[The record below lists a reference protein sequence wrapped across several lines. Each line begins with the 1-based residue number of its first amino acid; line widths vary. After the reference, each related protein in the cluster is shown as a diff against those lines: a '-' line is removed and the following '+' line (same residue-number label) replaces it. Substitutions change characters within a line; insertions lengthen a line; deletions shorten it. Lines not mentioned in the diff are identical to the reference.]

1 MNMIQKAS
9 PAEIQLT
16 SGDRGFCIN
25 HTKCF
30 SPDDKWIVFDSRNDD
45 SQIIWTGTIGLV
57 NVDTCEIK
65 DIYHTT
71 NQTEFGPGVGA
82 ASFFPVGGRVLFL
95 HGIRNASAK
104 NPYGFTRRSAV
115 AIDINDPFIP
125 IFMDARNISPPFT
138 AGALR
143 GGTHAHSVSGDG
155 KWISFTYN
163 DFILEQLSKENNM
176 VRDLRTVGV
185 MMPGSVTVNT
195 GDAFENYSGEM
206 FSAVVTEVTENP
218 AWGSSEIEKAFDE
231 TWIGVN
237 GYIKKDGNRQLR
249 AIAFQGNV
257 RDEKGNLKTEV
268 FIADLPDDI
277 SRARPEKPLEG
288 TEVTRPNVPDGVLQ
302 RRITFSQS
310 GLQGPRH
317 WLRSTGDGSMI
328 AFLSVDEKKIIQIFG
343 VSPEGGDVSQ
353 LTVNPFPVQ
362 SPFNMSPDDRY
373 VAYVADNRIYITDLL
388 KSETRNLT
396 GRFSES
402 EMPVG
407 APVWS
412 NDGQL
417 LAYNRYIENEGGRFL
432 HIFLLKVCH

>member
-1 MNMIQKAS
+1 MTMIQKTS
-9 PAEIQLT
+9 PVEIQLT
-16 SGDRGFCIN
+16 SGNRGFCIN

-45 SQIIWTGTIGLV
+45 SQIIRTGTIGLV

-65 DIYHTT
+65 DIYRTT

-82 ASFFPVGGRVLFL
+82 ASFFPIGGRVLFL

-104 NPYGFTRRSAV
+104 NPYGFTRRSGV
-115 AIDINDPFIP
+115 AIEINDPFKP
-125 IFMDARNISPPFT
+125 IFLDARNINPPFT

-163 DFILEQLSKENNM
+163 DFIIEQLSKENNK

-185 MMPGSVTVNT
+185 MMPGSVSVDV
-195 GDAFENYSGEM
+195 GDVFENYSGEL
-206 FSAVVTEVTENP
+206 FSAVIAEVKENP

-231 TWIGVN
+231 TWVGVN
-237 GYIKKDGNRQLR
+237 GYIKKDGNRQQR
-249 AIAFQGNV
+249 AIAFQGHI
-257 RDEKGNLKTEV
+257 RDEYGNLKTEV

-277 SRARPEKPLEG
+277 SRVRPGKPLEG
-288 TEVTRPNVPDGVLQ
+288 TGTTHPNVPDGVLQ
-302 RRITFSQS
+302 RRITFSKS
-310 GLQGPRH
+310 GIQGPRH
-317 WLRSTGDGSMI
+317 WLRSTRDGSMI
-328 AFLSVDEKKIIQIFG
+328 AFLSVDEKELIQIFG
-343 VSPEGGDVSQ
+343 VSSDGGNVSQ
-353 LTVNPFPVQ
+353 LTVNSFPVQ
-362 SPFNMSPDDRY
+362 SPFNFSPDDRN
-373 VAYVADNRIYITDLL
+373 VAYVADNRIYITNLL
-388 KSETRNLT
+388 NSETRNLT
-396 GRFSES
+396 GRFSDC

-417 LAYNRYIENEGGRFL
+417 LAYNRYVENEGGRFL
-432 HIFLLKVCH
+432 HIFLLKVCI